1 MIHLDLIGIGTGNP
15 EHLTRAAEAAMRAAD
30 LILLPRKADKAEL
43 IDLRRDICAQ
53 VLAGT
58 AVRVVEFDLPVRSG
72 EGAYLDSVEHWHDAI
87 AECWAGAIAAHLPG
101 GGRVALLVWGD
112 PSLYDSTIRIARRL
126 VAVERVTVV
135 PGITSLQALCAAH
148 AIPFNAVGAPVMV
161 TTGRRLRDG
170 GWPDGADSVAVMLD
184 GGCAFTTLDQPDAAI
199 WWGAYLGMAQQAIDA
214 GRLADVAERIVARR
228 AELRRV
234 HGWIMDVYLLRRAGD
249 LAGEGIAPSDVACGG
264 APTPNPSPL
273 PGGGA

>member
-1 MIHLDLIGIGTGNP
+1 VIHLDLIGIGTGNP
-15 EHLTRAAEAAMRAAD
+15 DHLTRAAEAAMRAAD

-53 VLAGT
+53 VLAGAAT
-58 AVRVVEFDLPVRSG
+58 RVIEFDLPVRAG
-72 EGAYLDSVEHWHDAI
+72 EGDYLDNVERWHDAI
-87 AECWAGAIAAHLPG
+87 ASCWAAEITAHLPE

-126 VAVERVTVV
+126 IAVERVTVV
-135 PGITSLQALCAAH
+135 PGITSLQLLCAAH

-161 TTGRRLRDG
+161 TTGRRLREG
-170 GWPDGADSVAVMLD
+170 GWPEGADSLAVMLD

-199 WWGAYLGMAQQAIDA
+199 WWGAYLGMAQQAVEA

-228 AELRRV
+228 TELRRV
-234 HGWIMDVYLLRRAGD
+234 HGWIMDVYLLRRGDD
-249 LAGEGIAPSDVACGG
+249 LAGEAIAPGRAL
-264 APTPNPSPL
+264 TPNPAPL
-273 PGGGA
+273 SGEGV